1 MLDKRLFGVVIPTIT
16 PMNKDG
22 SLDIKSLEK
31 YTEYLVQAK
40 VNCLYPN
47 GTNGES
53 LMLSKEERQTVAEVM
68 AKVNNGRLPLFIQSG
83 AMTTS
88 ETASHVNHA
97 KAIGADGVG
106 IMSPAFFPMDETALF
121 EYYSQAIK
129 DVPQDFPIY
138 IYNIPGCTTNDVS
151 AALLGS
157 LMEKNPNVVGI
168 KYSCPNLIRIE
179 DYIRCNQRK
188 PDVLIGCDSLF
199 LQCLVT
205 GGVGTVTG
213 PGAVF
218 HKRFNRLYSQYMSGD
233 LKGAEQTQ
241 RQIVELDRALAN
253 IPGIPA
259 LKAMLKIL
267 GVIENDTCR
276 GPLRALRK
284 DEYNTIEK
292 VLENYEKEEQ

>member
-1 MLDKRLFGVVIPTIT
+1 MLDKRMFGVVIPTIT
-16 PMNKDG
+16 PMNEDG
-22 SLDIKSLEK
+22 SLDVKSLEK
-31 YTEYLVQAK
+31 YTQYLIDAK

-53 LMLSKEERQTVAEVM
+53 LMLTKDERQRVAEVM

-83 AMTTS
+83 AMTTE
-88 ETASHVNHA
+88 ETASHVKHA
-97 KAIGADGVG
+97 KSIGADGVG
-106 IMSPAFFPMDETALF
+106 IMSPAFFPMDEAALF
-121 EYYSQAIK
+121 DYYTKSIK
-129 DVPQDFPIY
+129 NVPADFPIY

-151 AALLGS
+151 AALLGR
-157 LMEKNPNVVGI
+157 LMEAYPNIVGI

-179 DYIRCNQRK
+179 DYLRCNKRT

-218 HKRFNRLYSQYMSGD
+218 HKRFNRLYNQYMSGD
-233 LKGAEQTQ
+233 LKGAEKTQ
-241 RQIVELDRALAN
+241 RQIVELDRALMN

-259 LKAMLKIL
+259 LKAMLKLL

-276 GPLRALRK
+276 MPLRKLSQE
-284 DEYNTIEK
+284 EYDVIAR
-292 VLENYEKEEQ
+292 VLDNYDKEEQ

>member
-1 MLDKRLFGVVIPTIT
+1 MLDKRMFGVVIPTIT
-16 PMNKDG
+16 PMNEDG
-22 SLDIKSLEK
+22 SLDVKSLEK
-31 YTEYLVQAK
+31 YTQYLIDAK

-53 LMLSKEERQTVAEVM
+53 LMLTKDERQRVAEVM

-83 AMTTS
+83 AMTTE
-88 ETASHVNHA
+88 ETASHVKHA
-97 KAIGADGVG
+97 KSIGADGVG
-106 IMSPAFFPMDETALF
+106 IMSPAFFPMDEAALF
-121 EYYSQAIK
+121 DYYSKSIK
-129 DVPQDFPIY
+129 NVPADFPIY

-151 AALLGS
+151 AALLGR
-157 LMEKNPNVVGI
+157 LMEAYPNIVGI

-179 DYIRCNQRK
+179 DYLRCNKRT

-218 HKRFNRLYSQYMSGD
+218 HKRFNRLYNQYMSGD
-233 LKGAEQTQ
+233 LKGAEKTQ
-241 RQIVELDRALAN
+241 RQIVELDRALMN

-259 LKAMLKIL
+259 LKAMLKLL

-276 GPLRALRK
+276 MPLRKLSQE
-284 DEYNTIEK
+284 EYDVIAR
-292 VLENYEKEEQ
+292 VLDNYDKEEQ

>member
-1 MLDKRLFGVVIPTIT
+1 MLDKRMFGVVIPTIT
-16 PMNKDG
+16 PMNEDG
-22 SLDIKSLEK
+22 TLDVKSLEK
-31 YTEYLVQAK
+31 YTQYLIDAK

-53 LMLSKEERQTVAEVM
+53 LMLTKEERQKVAEVM
-68 AKVNNGRLPLFIQSG
+68 ANVNNGRLPLFIQSG
-83 AMTTS
+83 AMTTE
-88 ETASHVNHA
+88 ETASHVKHA
-97 KAIGADGVG
+97 KSIGADGVG
-106 IMSPAFFPMDETALF
+106 IMSPAFFPMDEEALF
-121 EYYSQAIK
+121 DYYTKAIK
-129 DVPQDFPIY
+129 DVPADFPIY

-151 AALLGS
+151 AALLGR
-157 LMEKNPNVVGI
+157 LMEAYPNIVGI

-179 DYIRCNQRK
+179 DYLRCNKRT

-218 HKRFNRLYSQYMSGD
+218 HKRFNRLYNQYMAGD
-233 LKGAEQTQ
+233 LKGAEKTQ
-241 RQIVELDRALAN
+241 RQIVELDRALMN

-259 LKAMLKIL
+259 LKAMLKLL

-276 GPLRALRK
+276 MPLRKLTQE
-284 DEYNTIEK
+284 EYDVIAR
-292 VLENYEKEEQ
+292 VLDNYDKEEQ